1 MFYLFIVTVIWA
13 FSFGLTK
20 GNLSGVDPLFIS
32 FVRMAIALVIF
43 LPFLRIKKIEGRTAL
58 RLLAIGA
65 LQFGVM
71 YITLNYSYRYLKS
84 YEVALLTITTP
95 LFVTL
100 LNDWLERCFHWMY
113 LLTAIASIIGAGF
126 VIFNNLTSGNLL
138 TGFLLLQISNLCF
151 AFGQVYYRRVMIQ
164 SPGLKDTEVF
174 GLVYLGA
181 VIITGLTS
189 AVFTPWSKL
198 SLGFT
203 QIWTLLYLGAIAS
216 GLSFFLWNFGA
227 RKVNTGALAIFNDLK
242 VPLAVA
248 VSLLVFGEKTD
259 WVRLL
264 IGGVIVIAA
273 LLINEWLAKRIKIA
287 AETLQGQNKVE
298 GVSD

>member
-1 MFYLFIVTVIWA
+1 MLYLLIVTVIWA

-43 LPFLRIKKIEGRTAL
+43 LPFLKLKKINRQTGL
-58 RLLAIGA
+58 RLLLIGA

-100 LNDWLERCFHWMY
+100 LNDWLDRRFHW
-113 LLTAIASIIGAGF
+113 LFLATAIASVVGAGF
-126 VIFNNLTSGNLL
+126 VVFNNLTSGNLL
-138 TGFLLLQISNLCF
+138 TGFLLLQASNLSF
-151 AFGQVYYRRVMIQ
+151 AFGQVYYRRVMSEAQ
-164 SPGLKDTEVF
+164 GLKDTEVF

-181 VIITGLTS
+181 VLVTGLSS
-189 AVFTPWSKL
+189 AIFTPWSKL
-198 SLGFT
+198 VLGST
-203 QIWTLLYLGAIAS
+203 QVWTLLYLGAIAS
-216 GLSFFLWNFGA
+216 GISFFLWNLGA
-227 RKVNTGALAIFNDLK
+227 RKVNSGALAIFNDLK

-248 VSLLVFGEKTD
+248 VSLLVFGERTD

-264 IGGVIVIAA
+264 IGGVIVTGA
-273 LLINEWLAKRIKIA
+273 LLVNEWLVRKRKLTVNRKIA
-287 AETLQGQNKVE
+287 ETE
-298 GVSD
+298 P

>member
-1 MFYLFIVTVIWA
+1 MLFLFIVTVIWA

-20 GNLSGVDPLFIS
+20 GNLSNVDPLFIS

-43 LPFLRIKKIEGRTAL
+43 LPFLKLKKINRQTGL
-58 RLLAIGA
+58 RLLTIGA

-100 LNDWLERCFHWMY
+100 LNDWLDRRFHWFF
-113 LLTAIASIIGAGF
+113 LLTAVISVIGAAF
-126 VIFNNLTSGNLL
+126 VVFSSLTSANLL

-151 AFGQVYYRRVMIQ
+151 AFGQVYYRRVMQ
-164 SPGLKDTEVF
+164 ETQGLKDTEVF

-181 VIITGLTS
+181 VVVTGLSS
-189 AVFTPWSKL
+189 AVFTPWRDLKL
-198 SLGFT
+198 EFT
-203 QIWTLLYLGAIAS
+203 QIWTLVYLGAIAS
-216 GLSFFLWNFGA
+216 GISFFLWNLGA
-227 RKVNTGALAIFNDLK
+227 RKVNSGALAIFNDLK
-242 VPLAVA
+242 VPLAVT

-264 IGGVIVIAA
+264 IGGVIVIGA
-273 LLINEWLAKRIKIA
+273 LLVNEWLVRKRASTANRIM
-287 AETLQGQNKVE
+287 AENE
-298 GVSD
+298 P

>member
-1 MFYLFIVTVIWA
+1 MLYLFIVTVIWA

-43 LPFLRIKKIEGRTAL
+43 LPFLKLKKINRQTGL
-58 RLLAIGA
+58 RLLMIGA

-100 LNDWLERCFHWMY
+100 LNDWLDRRFHW
-113 LLTAIASIIGAGF
+113 LFLVTAAASVIGAGF
-126 VIFNNLTSGNLL
+126 VVFNNLTSGNLL
-138 TGFLLLQISNLCF
+138 TGFLLLQASNLSF
-151 AFGQVYYRRVMIQ
+151 AFGQVYYRRVMGEAQ
-164 SPGLKDTEVF
+164 GLKDTEVF

-181 VIITGLTS
+181 VLVTGLAS
-189 AVFTPWSKL
+189 AIFTPWSKL
-198 SLGFT
+198 VLGST
-203 QIWTLLYLGAIAS
+203 QVWTLLYLGAIAS
-216 GLSFFLWNFGA
+216 GISFFLWNLGA
-227 RKVNTGALAIFNDLK
+227 RKVNSGALAIFNDLK

-264 IGGVIVIAA
+264 TGGLVVVAA
-273 LLINEWLAKRIKIA
+273 LLVNEWLVRKRILTVNRKITKT
-287 AETLQGQNKVE
+287 EP
-298 GVSD
+298 

>member
-1 MFYLFIVTVIWA
+1 MLFLFIVTVIWA

-20 GNLSGVDPLFIS
+20 GNLSNVDPLFIS

-43 LPFLRIKKIEGRTAL
+43 LPFLKLKKINRQTGL
-58 RLLAIGA
+58 RLLTIGA

-100 LNDWLERCFHWMY
+100 LNDWLDRRFHWFF
-113 LLTAIASIIGAGF
+113 LLTAVISVIGAAF
-126 VIFNNLTSGNLL
+126 VVFSSLTSANLL

-151 AFGQVYYRRVMIQ
+151 AFGQVYYRRVMQ
-164 SPGLKDTEVF
+164 ETQGLKDTEVF

-181 VIITGLTS
+181 VVVTGLSS
-189 AVFTPWSKL
+189 AVFTPWRDLK
-198 SLGFT
+198 LGFT
-203 QIWTLLYLGAIAS
+203 QIWTLVYLGAIAS
-216 GLSFFLWNFGA
+216 GISFFLWNLGA
-227 RKVNTGALAIFNDLK
+227 RKVNSGALAIFNDLK

-264 IGGVIVIAA
+264 IGGVIVIGA
-273 LLINEWLAKRIKIA
+273 LLVNEWLVRKRASTANRIM
-287 AETLQGQNKVE
+287 AENE
-298 GVSD
+298 P